1 MAQQSIP
8 RYYGLRIY
16 LSTTLLHLFLIIP
29 FMMFLAVQNVPQLM
43 DSRGSVKGGTA
54 GAADSL
60 NMGTDSTGSVHA
72 IDQEEAPGGM
82 VYADSLARNLSL
94 GADSILSDL
103 PASQWKDS
111 LIALLQSEENLTKE
125 EVDSIV
131 GQAIRMGEQFG
142 DSMVVMRRGSPVQV
156 SVNDDG
162 EQHRIFKEKGPFSLY
177 FRLLFLLLFISYL
190 AGLIFNIRFKR
201 FFKRKRRGKEIPEKM
216 RAYCRKYLL
225 RTPVVNSLILTLPNV
240 AAIFYSLF
248 FIIPSGQFDG
258 EFEKGLFIQFFYLM
272 VVATLLE
279 FLFVYYWQKHRVHIK
294 YLDHLYS
301 PEELRKQVFRRP
313 GGKIRNRL
321 LIASAMTTLLP
332 LLVVMVYLILSLSKV
347 SDLNLDSL
355 TLEQREILIGN
366 WVKLINPDQVSM
378 SPEKFHWLPYVNA
391 IDTLIMLVGIGT
403 GILVSFLY
411 ILLFIKWTN
420 QDITQPVKELLASIR
435 ETRTGVGEHYTPVR
449 TNDEIG
455 ELAEGYN
462 VMTQKIHQYVQSISK
477 MNRELEEKVR
487 ERTEEILEQKEEIEA
502 QKEEIEAQ
510 LDLTTRQR
518 DTISSQKELILDS
531 IRYAERIQSAILPPT
546 EALSR
551 NLTDF
556 FILFKPRD
564 IVSGDYYWLTT
575 RGDQLLIAVADCTG
589 HGVPGAFLSMMGISS
604 LNEIVNRNASVK
616 PSEILAYLR
625 KFVIHTLHQTGSA
638 GETQDG
644 IEIALS
650 RIDLEEKSLLYA
662 GANRPVYILRRK
674 NKANG
679 SPRSS
684 GNPAIRWREESTTHQ
699 LIQIDGDRMP
709 IGIYEQDPLP
719 FTDQKL
725 ALQTGDTLYLFSD
738 GYVDQLGGGAR
749 KTFRSHRF
757 RELLLEIQDE
767 PMEKQK
773 TILAET
779 LEKWR
784 GKVEQIDDI
793 LVIGFRI

>member
-1 MAQQSIP
+1 MTQKTIP

-16 LSTTLLHLFLIIP
+16 LSTTMLHLFLIIP

-43 DSRGSVKGGTA
+43 DNTEFGGRKAHST
-54 GAADSL
+54 ADS
-60 NMGTDSTGSVHA
+60 
-72 IDQEEAPGGM
+72 IQ
-82 VYADSLARNLSL
+82 ADLPVN
-94 GADSILSDL
+94 ADSILSAL
-103 PASQWKDS
+103 PAPVLK
-111 LIALLQSEENLTKE
+111 
-125 EVDSIV
+125 DSIV
-131 GQAIRMGEQFG
+131 RQAVQAGEQFA
-142 DSMVVMRRGSPVQV
+142 DSVVDTKRGSPIQV
-156 SVNDDG
+156 SVNEDD
-162 EQHRIFKEKGPFSLY
+162 EQHKIFKEKGPFSLY
-177 FRLLFLLLFISYL
+177 FRLLFLMLGISYL

-216 RAYCRKYLL
+216 LAYCRKYLL
-225 RTPVVNSLILTLPNV
+225 RTPVANSLILSLPNV
-240 AAIFYSLF
+240 VVILYSLF
-248 FIIPSGQFDG
+248 FIIPRGQFEG
-258 EFEKGLFIQFFYLM
+258 ELEKGLFIQFFYLM

-294 YLDHLYS
+294 YIDHLFS

-332 LLVVMVYLILSLSKV
+332 LLVVMVYLILSLSSVK
-347 SDLNLDSL
+347 DLNLDSL

-366 WVKLINPDQVSM
+366 WVNIINPDQVSL
-378 SPEKFHWLPYVNA
+378 SPDKFHWLHYVNA
-391 IDTLIMLVGIGT
+391 VDTLIMLVGIGT

-411 ILLFIKWTN
+411 IVLFIKWTN

-435 ETRTGVGEHYTPVR
+435 ETRTGEGEHYTTVR

-462 VMTQKIHQYVQSISK
+462 EMTHKIHRYVENISK

-518 DTISSQKELILDS
+518 DTISSQKDLILDS
-531 IRYAERIQSAILPPT
+531 IRYAERIQSAILPPMA
-546 EALSR
+546 ALSE
-551 NLTDF
+551 NLTDH

-564 IVSGDYYWLTT
+564 IVSGDYYWFTIK
-575 RGDQLLIAVADCTG
+575 GEALLIAVADCTG

-604 LNEIVNRNASVK
+604 LNEIVNRNSAVS
-616 PSEILAYLR
+616 PSEILEYLR
-625 KFVIHTLHQTGSA
+625 AFIIHSLHQTGTR

-650 RIDLEEKSLLYA
+650 RIDLEGKSLHYA
-662 GANRPVYILRRK
+662 GANRPLYILRKKREK
-674 NKANG
+674 GNG
-679 SPRSS
+679 PDLSDPQ
-684 GNPAIRWREESTTHQ
+684 AIRLREESDSHMV
-699 LIQIDGDRMP
+699 IQVDGDRMP

-719 FTDQKL
+719 FSDRKVSL
-725 ALQTGDTLYLFSD
+725 ETGDTLYLFSD
-738 GYVDQLGGGAR
+738 GYVDQLGGGSR
-749 KTFRSHRF
+749 KTFRSRRF
-757 RELLLEIQDE
+757 RKLLLEIQEE
-767 PMEKQK
+767 PMERQK
-773 TILAET
+773 MILTEK

-793 LVIGFRI
+793 LVIGLRI